1 VLATTLREPPRWRS
15 PRASVLQF
23 YFLKKEEIEFKKE
36 LALAQL
42 QIDQKQGTERFEEY
56 RKEAFPWIE
65 AAKKRVDSYHAQKL
79 VEAIKAGPLAIRPL
93 GGMRVHSR
101 TARRVRSAEEARS
114 PAPGGFRRIG

>member
-1 VLATTLREPPRWRS
+1 M
-15 PRASVLQF
+15 LQF

-42 QIDQKQGTERFEEY
+42 QIDQKQ
-56 RKEAFPWIE
+56 
-65 AAKKRVDSYHAQKL
+65 

-114 PAPGGFRRIG
+114 PAQGGFRRIG